1 MATKPKIMKRGR
13 GRPARQDRLLY
24 ELQTNVLEGQEKLA
38 ANYLKAI
45 NYLVAVMDDEK
56 ASVTNKIS
64 AARTVKESVEAVLL
78 EMEQEDDELPSGVTE
93 TKEEV
98 EEYTGPIFKIE

>member
-24 ELQTNVLEGQEKLA
+24 ELQTSVLEGQEKLA
-38 ANYLKAI
+38 SNYLKAV
-45 NYLVAVMDDEK
+45 NYLIAVLDDDK

-64 AARTVKESVEAVLL
+64 SAKTVKEAVESVLA
-78 EMEQEDDELPSGVTE
+78 EMEQEDDELPNGVTE

-98 EEYTGPIFKIE
+98 EEETGPIFKIE

>member
-38 ANYLKAI
+38 ANYIKAVE
-45 NYLVAVMDDEK
+45 YLITVLGDEK

-64 AARTVKESVEAVLL
+64 SAKLIKEAVETVLT
-78 EMEQEDDELPSGVTE
+78 EMEQDDEELPSGVTQD
-93 TKEEV
+93 KEEV
-98 EEYTGPIFKIE
+98 EEDSGPIFKIE